1 MYTRVVTKADGRKLR
16 LYSRQPRS
24 YQALPEEPLPRVHA
38 GHLRQHPLLDEWVI
52 YAPHRQERTYH
63 PDSLSCPFCPGGEVP
78 FADFEI
84 AVFDNRFPALDESPE
99 EPPQLPLQTAP
110 ARGRTEVVVY
120 TPEHQGSLGTLDLL
134 ARRLLLRVW
143 RERYRELYELPEVR
157 YVYPFENR
165 GEEIGVTLSH
175 PHGQIYAFPFV
186 PQVVEREVA
195 AFAARPL
202 LAELWPRLGP
212 YVVARR
218 PGVLAFVPPF
228 ARFPYEVWLAPEEP
242 HPGLGAFSEAELD
255 AFADLLGEAVR
266 RLDALFARPMPYVL
280 SLRAAPRGVERFHF
294 HVEIYPKRRSADKL
308 KYLAGTEAGLGVFS
322 VDVLP
327 EAAAAALREANP
339 T

>member
-1 MYTRVVTKADGRKLR
+1 MYTQVVSKADGRKLH
-16 LYSRQPRS
+16 LYSWQPRS
-24 YQALPEEPLPRVHA
+24 YQALPGEPLHRMLA
-38 GHLRQHPLLDEWVI
+38 GHLRRHPLLGEWVI

-63 PDSLSCPFCPGGEVP
+63 PDPQSCPFCPGGEVP

-84 AVFDNRFPALDESPE
+84 AVFDNRFPALDEFPE
-99 EPPQLPLQTAP
+99 EPPRLPLQTSP

-120 TPEHQGSLGTLDLL
+120 TPKHQGSLGTLEPR

-143 RERYRELYELPEVR
+143 RERYRRLYELPEVL

-202 LAELWPRLGP
+202 LTELWPQLEP
-212 YVVARR
+212 YAVTRR

-242 HPGLGAFSEAELD
+242 HPGLDTFSEEELD
-255 AFADLLGEAVR
+255 AFADLLGEVVR

-280 SLRAAPRGVERFHF
+280 SLRAAPRGVKRYHF
-294 HVEIYPKRRSADKL
+294 HVEIYPKRRSTEKL
-308 KYLAGTEAGLGVFS
+308 KYLAGTEVGVGVFS

-327 EAAAAALREANP
+327 EAAAAALREMSPA
-339 T
+339 